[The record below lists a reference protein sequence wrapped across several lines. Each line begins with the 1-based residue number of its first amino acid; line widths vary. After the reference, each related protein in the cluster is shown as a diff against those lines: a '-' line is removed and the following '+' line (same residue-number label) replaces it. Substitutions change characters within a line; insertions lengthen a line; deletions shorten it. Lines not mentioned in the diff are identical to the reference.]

1 MPFATCIIYQ
11 NSIYISTDSLHLCYY
26 HTGAKAAFDGKF
38 IEGEKPSY
46 WLDKVKCKGWEE
58 SLFQCENSGTGRSS
72 CRKDNRARVKCTG
85 MDNFLPPLNKATAVL
100 IPSSGGPKEPAPR
113 IIQGQ

>member
-11 NSIYISTDSLHLCYY
+11 NSIYTSTDSLHLCDY

-38 IEGEKPSY
+38 NEGEKPSY
-46 WLDKVKCKGWEE
+46 WLDKVKCNGTEE
-58 SLFQCENSGTGRSS
+58 SLFQCASSGTGRSN

-85 MDNFLPPLNKATAVL
+85 MDNFLPHLNKATAVL
-100 IPSSGGPKEPAPR
+100 IPSSGGGKQPAR
-113 IIQGQ
+113 QIVQGQ